1 MANPNLYT
9 ATTITANTLTAALTT
24 TSTTQILAGSANQVR
39 KINTIIIANINGVN
53 SARCNVSYFD
63 GTNDRAFASQVS
75 IPAGASVVLID
86 RNSGFYITEGQEI
99 RGGASLNS
107 YLTAL
112 VSYETLG

>member
-1 MANPNLYT
+1 MANPNLYS

-24 TSTTQILAGSANQVR
+24 NSAITLLSGSANQVR
-39 KINTIIIANINGVN
+39 KINTIVIANINGLN
-53 SARCNVSYFD
+53 AASCNVSYFD
-63 GTNDRAFASQVS
+63 GTNDRQFASQVS
-75 IPAGASVVLID
+75 VPAGSTLVLID

-112 VSYETLG
+112 VSYETIS